1 MSKTNYFHITSSYSN
16 IKNLTVVSNIIQD
29 KFQPSEIPL
38 RKITSLW
45 VNYSLRN
52 IEGGLHHHKHNC
64 PSNQS
69 GKYEKTLPSFFSDN
83 QDKWYHSSKPL
94 YLAFFLPIALPHPFR
109 SYIIQGLLN
118 NIQHPSSSYRCS
130 ETKNSPPFRHEMVYE
145 WKDILYGVPTYN
157 SYALN
162 TTLYPFK
169 NVTCISVTFQARTQE
184 ANHCWC

>member
-1 MSKTNYFHITSSYSN
+1 MSKTNYFRITSYSN

-29 KFQPSEIPL
+29 KSQSFEIPL

-52 IEGGLHHHKHNC
+52 IEGGLHNHKHNC
-64 PSNQS
+64 PSNQT
-69 GKYEKTLPSFFSDN
+69 GKYEGLLQRLCQAFSQTIKTSVTTVRKLSATISRVLPT
-83 QDKWYHSSKPL
+83 
-94 YLAFFLPIALPHPFR
+94 IALPHPFR

-118 NIQHPSSSYRCS
+118 NIQHNSSSYRCS
-130 ETKNSPPFRHEMVYE
+130 ETKNGPPFRHKMVYE
-145 WKDILYGVPTYN
+145 WKNILYGVPTYN

-169 NVTCISVTFQARTQE
+169 NVRVLQ
-184 ANHCWC
+184 